1 MYKQISQELDYELLT
16 SFSIQQKWKKK
27 FWVIYDQY
35 ARKIDVLKFSLDSD
49 KFVCLLIK
57 IKLKTVKTILNI
69 FSP

>member
-1 MYKQISQELDYELLT
+1 MYKQISQELDYEFLT

>member
-57 IKLKTVKTILNI
+57 ITVKTILNI

>member
-49 KFVCLLIK
+49 KLVCLLIK
-57 IKLKTVKTILNI
+57 ITVKTILNI